1 MLSVNFID
9 NNPDK
14 RNFERMIVRKKKLYR
29 QLVSERFVFFRRFF
43 TIKFE
48 SNWTELW
55 LLNFLRGV
63 YLCLCKCKWQV
74 TSNSLL
80 SSLVLEEIDAMKN
93 VDCLMKEMNKA
104 KASKYYITC
113 ALSILHWKMRIGVKM
128 RKKKVMGIWEGIIWM
143 EKRALKLI
151 SQINLSLLLLAN
163 IKTRLLEFGITSFL
177 LVNPT
182 PTLPLTDTDR
192 SFCQNIFY
200 FLFLILALDW
210 WWWLIIW

>member
-1 MLSVNFID
+1 
-9 NNPDK
+9 
-14 RNFERMIVRKKKLYR
+14 
-29 QLVSERFVFFRRFF
+29 
-43 TIKFE
+43 
-48 SNWTELW
+48 
-55 LLNFLRGV
+55 
-63 YLCLCKCKWQV
+63 
-74 TSNSLL
+74 
-80 SSLVLEEIDAMKN
+80 
-93 VDCLMKEMNKA
+93 
-104 KASKYYITC
+104 
-113 ALSILHWKMRIGVKM
+113 M

-151 SQINLSLLLLAN
+151 SQINLLSLLLLAN

-210 WWWLIIW
+210 WLIMKWVFVDSRIDKLTQSAVSTDIDTAIACTCTFCWEILLTENDILTQYAKCNRNSQCNANANAQSARKNASTFEISRFISLGSFNKLIKQ